1 MPLLRRFTLRP
12 DQIAAI
18 EKTRAEKQ
26 TVPIEEPLAIETMVP
41 ADPPKEE
48 SAIITE
54 EIPAKITEEKTEE
67 PVEETAVETVDE
79 KTEEPTEEKVE
90 DPTEKKVEESVEEKE
105 PVEEAAE
112 EAKEEKAEEPAAE
125 EVKKPRRTRKSTKK
139 AETEASKDPEE
150 TKIVNVTNNLNKNQ
164 EVADACAV
172 VIPVYTDTEF
182 EDFKEQLEEDLK
194 WTSFDEHADTG
205 QIRII
210 VSHLSRCFD
219 NVSRQYAKTNTR
231 LEQLSNKTYGI
242 IPRQIILN
250 SNGSNEATRKQNG
263 VHAPEVYKGTDGK
276 TINLYALQGA
286 LEAES
291 IYLQTIM
298 RQLEFKRSTLISY
311 LNAHKMETIAIG
323 D

>member
-26 TVPIEEPLAIETMVP
+26 TVPIEEPLAIETMEP
-41 ADPPKEE
+41 ADPPNEE
-48 SAIITE
+48 TAIMTE
-54 EIPAKITEEKTEE
+54 EIPAKIMEEKTEE
-67 PVEETAVETVDE
+67 PVEETAAETVDE

-90 DPTEKKVEESVEEKE
+90 KPAEEKVEESVEEKE
-105 PVEEAAE
+105 PVEETAE
-112 EAKEEKAEEPAAE
+112 EAKEEKTEEPAAE

-139 AETEASKDPEE
+139 AETEAPKDPEE